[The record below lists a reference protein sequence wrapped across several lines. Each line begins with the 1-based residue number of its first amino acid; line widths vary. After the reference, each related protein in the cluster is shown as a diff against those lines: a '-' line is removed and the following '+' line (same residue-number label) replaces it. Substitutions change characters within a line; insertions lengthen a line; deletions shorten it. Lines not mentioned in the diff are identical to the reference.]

1 MSNTIDMAAFRR
13 VMNEAKRLAK
23 QYRIL
28 TGNLLGITGEWTVS
42 EIGDRSMISKCY
54 RHGW

>member
-28 TGNLLGITGEWTVS
+28 TGKLLGITGEWTVS